1 MCTVSPVSAL
11 QLDVEHHA
19 SSTRRVH
26 PRVTDYS
33 LPTFLS
39 AGLGTKL
46 RKLQLSASSWP
57 RSNQEWFGSFLQQL
71 LPKLTALT
79 ELFVAGVLDS
89 CVLNHAP
96 AQLVVLECSPDGAGD
111 K

>member
-1 MCTVSPVSAL
+1 
-11 QLDVEHHA
+11 
-19 SSTRRVH
+19 
-26 PRVTDYS
+26 
-33 LPTFLS
+33 
-39 AGLGTKL
+39 L
-46 RKLQLSASSWP
+46 RKLQLSTFSRTWSGNW
-57 RSNQEWFGSFLQQL
+57 EHYKEEFVGSFLQQV